1 LSPHLVRYL
10 SDETGVNFIEET
22 CMVSTRSVS
31 DFPNQW
37 RRLMWSLLGA
47 VSIAAMDQTVKLA
60 VLAIRPQVPVIPGL
74 FALSFGTNTGVA
86 FGLFQGFPLGVTV
99 LGGAILVAVLIYL
112 IRVAHVATPLE
123 RTALSLLLG
132 GASGNL
138 IDRVRFGYVVDYLD
152 FFVGQYHWP
161 AFNLA
166 DSAINIGV
174 GCLIFLSVRG
184 SAAVPRPPGG

>member
-1 LSPHLVRYL
+1 
-10 SDETGVNFIEET
+10 
-22 CMVSTRSVS
+22 MVSTRSVS
-31 DFPNQW
+31 DFPNLW
-37 RRLMWSLLGA
+37 RRLMWPLLEA
-47 VSIAAMDQTVKLA
+47 AIIAAMDQAVKLA
-60 VLAIRPQVPVIPGL
+60 VLSIRPQVSVIPGF

-138 IDRVRFGYVVDYLD
+138 IDRFRLGYVVDYLD
-152 FFVGQYHWP
+152 LFVGQYHWP

-166 DSAINIGV
+166 DSSISIGV
-174 GCLIFLSVRG
+174 GCLAFLSILGRAAAPG
-184 SAAVPRPPGG
+184 STPARDASGEGDLT

>member
-1 LSPHLVRYL
+1 MAS
-10 SDETGVNFIEET
+10 S
-22 CMVSTRSVS
+22 RSES
-31 DFPNQW
+31 DFPNLW
-37 RRLMWSLLGA
+37 HRLMWPLLGA
-47 VSIAAMDQTVKLA
+47 ASIAAVDQTVKLA
-60 VLAIRPQVPVIPGL
+60 VLVIRPQVSAIPGF
-74 FALSFGTNTGVA
+74 FALSFGTNTGAA

-138 IDRVRFGYVVDYLD
+138 IDRVRLGYVVDYLD
-152 FFVGQYHWP
+152 LFVGQYHWP

-166 DSAINIGV
+166 DSAISIGV
-174 GCLIFLSVRG
+174 GCLVFLSIRD